1 MNKQNKKGNMIKKII
16 IIINYNTGLNKEAT
30 NRYKTESLDT

>member
-1 MNKQNKKGNMIKKII
+1 MNKQNTNQEYDKII
-16 IIINYNTGLNKEAT
+16 ITIINYNTDLNKEAT